1 MKKILFFVLM
11 ILAVTLSACTNE
23 NKNYK
28 IVGHSDKYMGDSYD
42 SLRMDDYESYV
53 KFTSDKDDNRIKAFE
68 DLYIY
73 DEAFFEE
80 NTLLYIAYK
89 RHDSGFDVKLNSV
102 NFIDDELVFNF
113 SYKGPDFLS
122 VIMMEM
128 YLIEIKKSY
137 LEDYPIRLLVIKN
150 HSEFDRSVVITD
162 EIIPK
167 IQSK

>member
-1 MKKILFFVLM
+1 
-11 ILAVTLSACTNE
+11 
-23 NKNYK
+23 
-28 IVGHSDKYMGDSYD
+28 
-42 SLRMDDYESYV
+42 MDDMNHM
-53 KFTSDKDDNRIKAFE
+53 KFSDKDDNRIKAFE

-102 NFIDDELVFNF
+102 NFIDDELFNF

-137 LEDYPIRLLVIKN
+137 LEDYPIRLVIKN
-150 HSEFDRSVVITD
+150 TLSLIGVVITD
-162 EIIPK
+162 EIIK